1 MKTLKL
7 LRDLK
12 KILRLHIKDHI
23 LLRIVLEDIVLKF
36 TKESYLKY
44 SLSNDSYLILSK
56 DVRGPSWK
64 RRYPDSPF
72 PLLSSV
78 ETYKNS
84 IGSWNEELKLYG
96 LKSRLKL
103 HDYPTTK
110 NLPEVGTHIYLS
122 YVHNINNKSNK
133 YLRYQYKQLRKYRKH
148 HQVKHYWKL
157 SWYLMQHSWSYRI
170 ASLNSWKPRW
180 YKELSYLQLQ
190 QIFGVL
196 HSILSFRVLKT
207 QITNVWIESPKGK
220 WRQLCIPPKGWRLYL
235 HMLNQFLS
243 YMHEPLLSKQVYH
256 GFIFNR
262 GCKSWWEELIW
273 SDRLSNHPYLMEVDL
288 SSGFPNCSHHYLRAS
303 LKASGL
309 YPLPLIN
316 LILQHVRSPLLPNT
330 TFPTFKTYV
339 EDRMNEVWRTGNR
352 SVPMGMGISPILFV
366 IFLSYQLRRH
376 RLWNSEFH
384 YMFYADDGSFF
395 FTWRGLQTYLQSH
408 QLSLVDLL
416 NSILTSPNGLVS
428 ILNSDTD
435 LSSSGI
441 KFCQEK
447 SKLIKLSDLWLQP
460 LSSLG
465 LQLYLSPS
473 TWQQYVEKFLDL
485 EFFNLELQLKGNTR
499 GRGENPLTGKTGT
512 KGSQTRLID
521 LGKLGSKSLDYPTL
535 RGKLRQYFGL
545 IQNQLYA
552 SDPLR
557 PLSPPSR
564 WGKVKSRSILQSLFR
579 NKSILSEVLKFDPY
593 TIGCQLNKY
602 LLEINSGS
610 KREPTQLPL
619 DRELS
624 LPWTPIKSVLL
635 EQTIPDDL
643 QGKSVQSN
651 DYFTKFSELNLT
663 GTQLEKLEE
672 EYELLQKSLHR
683 KN

>member
-103 HDYPTTK
+103 HDQPSAD
-110 NLPEVGTHIYLS
+110 LPDIGTHIYLS
-122 YVHNINNKSNK
+122 YIHNINSKSNK
-133 YLRYQYKQLRKYRKH
+133 YLRYQYKLLRKYRSLN
-148 HQVKHYWKL
+148 QVTRYWKL
-157 SWYLMQHSWSYRI
+157 CWYLMQHSWSYRI

-180 YKELSYLQLQ
+180 YKELGYLELQ
-190 QIFGVL
+190 QIFRVL
-196 HSILSFRVLKT
+196 HTILSLKTLKT

-235 HMLNQFLS
+235 HMLNQFIS
-243 YMHEPLLSKQVYH
+243 YIHEPRLSKSVYH
-256 GFIFNR
+256 GFIYNR
-262 GCKSWWEELIW
+262 GCKSWWEDLIW
-273 SDRLSNHPYLMEVDL
+273 SDRLHSFPYLMEVDL
-288 SSGFPNCSHHYLRAS
+288 SSGFPNCSHHYLQRS
-303 LKASGL
+303 LKESGL
-309 YPLPLIN
+309 YPLPILN
-316 LILQHVRSPLLPNT
+316 LILQHVRSPLLRNT

-366 IFLSYQLRRH
+366 IFLSHQLRVH

-395 FTWRGLQTYLQSH
+395 FTWRGLQTYLQH
-408 QLSLVDLL
+408 RQLSILDLL
-416 NSILTSPNGLVS
+416 NSILTNPNGLVS
-428 ILNSDTD
+428 ILNSDEE

-441 KFCQEK
+441 KFCSEK
-447 SKLIKLSDLWLQP
+447 SRLIKLSDLWLQP

-465 LQLYLSPS
+465 LQLYLTPS
-473 TWQQYVEKFLDL
+473 SWIQYIEKFLDL

-499 GRGENPLTGKTGT
+499 GRGANPLTGKAGT

-521 LGKLGSKSLDYPTL
+521 LGKLSTVCLDYPTL
-535 RGKLRQYFGL
+535 KEKLRQYFGL

-552 SDPLR
+552 SES
-557 PLSPPSR
+557 LSPLPFPSR
-564 WGKVKSRSILQSLFR
+564 WGKIKAGSILQNLFR
-579 NKSILSEVLKFDPY
+579 HKSILSEVLKFDPY
-593 TIGCQLNKY
+593 TIGSQLNKL
-602 LLEINSGS
+602 LLEINSGT
-610 KREPTQLPL
+610 KLEPTQLPL
-619 DRELS
+619 DRELTI
-624 LPWTPIKSVLL
+624 PWTNLKSPIL

-651 DYFTKFSELNLT
+651 DYFTKFSELNLSY
-663 GTQLEKLEE
+663 TQLGKLKE
-672 EYELLQKSLHR
+672 EYELLQKSLNP

>member
-1 MKTLKL
+1 M
-7 LRDLK
+7 K

-44 SLSNDSYLILSK
+44 TLSNDSYLILSK

-64 RRYPDSPF
+64 QRYPDSPF

-103 HDYPTTK
+103 QDYPTV

-122 YVHNINNKSNK
+122 YVHNINKKSNK
-133 YLRYQYKQLRKYRKH
+133 YLRYQYKQLSKYRKH
-148 HQVKHYWKL
+148 HQVKDYWKL

-190 QIFGVL
+190 QIFRAL

-235 HMLNQFLS
+235 HMLNQFIS
-243 YMHEPLLSKQVYH
+243 YLHEPRLSKSVYH

-262 GCKSWWEELIW
+262 GCKSWWEDLIW
-273 SDRLSNHPYLMEVDL
+273 SDRLESFPYLMEVDL
-288 SSGFPNCSHHYLRAS
+288 SSGFPNCSHHYLQRS
-303 LKASGL
+303 LKESSL
-309 YPLPLIN
+309 YPLPILN
-316 LILQHVRSPLLPNT
+316 LILQHVRSPLLRNT

-339 EDRMNEVWRTGNR
+339 EDRMNAVWRTGNR

-366 IFLSYQLRRH
+366 IFLSHQLRVH

-395 FTWRGLQTYLQSH
+395 FTWRGLQTYLH
-408 QLSLVDLL
+408 HRQLSILDLV
-416 NSILTSPNGLVS
+416 NSIMTTPNGLLS
-428 ILNSDTD
+428 ILNSDEE

-441 KFCQEK
+441 KFCSEK
-447 SKLIKLSDLWLQP
+447 SRLIKLSDLWLRP

-465 LQLYLSPS
+465 LQLYLTPS
-473 TWQQYVEKFLDL
+473 SWVQYIEKFLDL

-499 GRGENPLTGKTGT
+499 GRGDNPLTGKTGT

-521 LGKLGSKSLDYPTL
+521 LGKLSSVDLDYPTL
-535 RGKLRQYFGL
+535 KKKLRQYFGL

-552 SDPLR
+552 SESLR
-557 PLSPPSR
+557 PQPPTSR
-564 WGKVKSRSILQSLFR
+564 WGKIKAGSMLQNLFR
-579 NKSILSEVLKFDPY
+579 HKSILSEVIKFDPY
-593 TIGCQLNKY
+593 TIGTQLNKL
-602 LLEINSGS
+602 LLEINSGT
-610 KREPTQLPL
+610 KIEPTQLPL
-619 DRELS
+619 DRELTI
-624 LPWTPIKSVLL
+624 PWTPINTRIL

-651 DYFTKFSELNLT
+651 DYFTKFSELNLNS
-663 GTQLEKLEE
+663 TQLGKLQE
-672 EYELLQKSLHR
+672 EYDLLQKSLNR